1 MSVSEADGI
10 KIHPSNHPSYPAA
23 SDFYLHLR
31 KSNIPV
37 AHHTPIMADIMIR
50 KRKRMRSKEVK
61 ALADELEAL
70 FGVPLFSE
78 ADGVD
83 LAESSDYQLIFV
95 KSDILGLIY
104 DGKPFLTIRGILKY
118 RPQKR
123 SVTVD
128 MGAVP
133 FVTNGA
139 DVMGPGILD
148 ADPDI
153 AEGDMVWIKD
163 AKNGAPLAIGV
174 ALRSAQ
180 DLASKQPGKA
190 IKTIHFV
197 GDKLWKTG
205 E

>member
-1 MSVSEADGI
+1 MSVR
-10 KIHPSNHPSYPAA
+10 HPW
-23 SDFYLHLR
+23 F
-31 KSNIPV
+31 
-37 AHHTPIMADIMIR
+37 TMADIMIR

-61 ALADELEAL
+61 TLADEMEGI
-70 FGVPLFSE
+70 FEVPLFSE

-83 LAESSDYQLIFV
+83 MAESSDYQLIFV
-95 KSDILGLIY
+95 KSDILGLVY

-133 FVTNGA
+133 YVTNGA
-139 DVMGPGILD
+139 DVMGPGILE
-148 ADPDI
+148 ADPGI
-153 AEGDMVWIKD
+153 SEGDLVWIKD
-163 AKNGAPLAIGV
+163 VKNNVPLAVGV
-174 ALRSAQ
+174 ALRSGEE
-180 DLASKQPGKA
+180 LSSKQPGKA
-190 IKTIHFV
+190 IKTIHYV